1 MRYSVSPS
9 LTLYSPSPLGAPA
22 GATGDGR
29 CAVVVR
35 GAGAGRAVG
44 ATCGGVGAAAVAPW
58 LGPGA
63 VCCGAG
69 EICGAAGACAIA
81 GGATRDCGGSSN
93 SVYSRT
99 KRPEDQVSS
108 RITSTNGSCTARSLV
123 TRRYGRPSARRASVT
138 LADGNTA
145 L

>member
-29 CAVVVR
+29 CTAAR
-35 GAGAGRAVG
+35 GAGAGRGVG
-44 ATCGGVGAAAVAPW
+44 GEACGTLGAAATAPWLGGVGAV
-58 LGPGA
+58 G
-63 VCCGAG
+63 CGAA

-81 GGATRDCGGSSN
+81 GGATRDCGGSSSN
-93 SVYSRT
+93 VYSRT
-99 KRPEDQVSS
+99 KRPDDHVSS

-123 TRRYGRPSARRASVT
+123 TRR
-138 LADGNTA
+138 
-145 L
+145 